1 MLVAVCCGSYSMGW
15 AFEYRRHAVRRQLN
29 LGNRAVA
36 RVINKLGELK
46 FDFTRS
52 RSVGQLVDDIEAFA
66 QANPDPAFILKDA
79 DLEAIS
85 SKTAAVAPPASLA
98 FVDELRLTHFRK
110 PSNSFSRMVFF
121 EYVAAPRMLRT
132 E

>member
-1 MLVAVCCGSYSMGW
+1 MMTFDSLTPSLRTAAPSLPFADAPAGAAQCSLPYAAAAIAW
-15 AFEYRRHAVRRQLN
+15 AGLSSTDDT
-29 LGNRAVA
+29 LCDGNSILEIVLSPLAVA

-66 QANPDPAFILKDA
+66 QANPGPAFILKEA

-85 SKTAAVAPPASLA
+85 SKTAAVAPPA
-98 FVDELRLTHFRK
+98 
-110 PSNSFSRMVFF
+110 
-121 EYVAAPRMLRT
+121 
-132 E
+132 